1 MRDPSLVRFRRV
13 VQAATDE
20 LESRRQEVNDINVFP
35 VADGDSGDNMA
46 MTMRAVL
53 DELDALDGMVDEI
66 GRDKIVKAVARA
78 ALLGARGNSGVIL
91 SQIVRGAAEELVSRP
106 GELVDPV
113 LVAGALPRAPRPGER
128 AAPSRGAAASP
139 RAADAA
145 YRSVRDPAEGTM
157 LTAVR
162 AMAHRVARDL
172 AHMDQSR
179 LRPGAPSEEQDALL
193 ADVLS
198 RALEAAN
205 DAVARGPEQLRAL
218 REAGVVDAG
227 AYGLTVIMAGVLAA
241 LRGGEVELAHQQ
253 VAADTRALHHADHES
268 SRFRYCTNF
277 AITGSGLDA
286 NDYVPRLERIG
297 DSVLV
302 VGDSRTL
309 RVHVHTD
316 DPQLAV
322 TVFDG
327 AGEISR
333 LDVADMREQ
342 VAQRDARLGAV
353 VMEASPA
360 GHCGVVAV
368 ATGEG
373 LVSMYRAEGAVVV
386 DPGAKMNPS
395 TYELLAAIHSA
406 GTDEVIVLPN
416 SANVVMAAERA
427 TELSER
433 SARVVATRS
442 PQEGLAAIVAFNVN
456 ASAEENAEA
465 LWGAVSVLVTGG
477 VAPAARDDVQ
487 GRFRTGDAVGYAG
500 DELVAWGALEQVLR
514 ETIQLLAQGRELVTC
529 IAGAEAPL
537 GAAQVEQ
544 ALPDGLELDFHEGG
558 QPAWWY
564 LLAVE

>member
-1 MRDPSLVRFRRV
+1 MSS
-13 VQAATDE
+13 TD
-20 LESRRQEVNDINVFP
+20 
-35 VADGDSGDNMA
+35 
-46 MTMRAVL
+46 
-53 DELDALDGMVDEI
+53 
-66 GRDKIVKAVARA
+66 
-78 ALLGARGNSGVIL
+78 RGST
-91 SQIVRGAAEELVSRP
+91 
-106 GELVDPV
+106 
-113 LVAGALPRAPRPGER
+113 ER
-128 AAPSRGAAASP
+128 TAAAAS
-139 RAADAA
+139 
-145 YRSVRDPAEGTM
+145 RSVRDPAEGTM

-162 AMAHRVARDL
+162 AMAHRVTQDL
-172 AHMDQSR
+172 AHMQQAR
-179 LRPGAPSEEQDALL
+179 LRPGAPPEEQDALL

-205 DAVARGPEQLRAL
+205 DAVERGPDQLRAL

-227 AYGLTVIMAGVLAA
+227 AYGLTVIMAGGLSG
-241 LRGGEVELAHQQ
+241 LQGREVELAHQE
-253 VAADTRALHHADHES
+253 VAEGIRALHSADHDS

-277 AITGSGLDA
+277 AITGDALDS
-286 NDYVPRLERIG
+286 NDFVPRLEQIG

-302 VGDSRTL
+302 VGDAHTL

-322 TVFDG
+322 AVFEG
-327 AGEISR
+327 AGEVSR

-353 VMEASPA
+353 VMEAPTV
-360 GHCGVVAV
+360 GRCGVVAV

-373 LVSMYRAEGAVVV
+373 LVEMYRQEGAVVV

-406 GTDEVIVLPN
+406 GTDEVVVLPN

-427 TELSER
+427 AELSER
-433 SARVVATRS
+433 IARVVATRS
-442 PQEGLAAIVAFNVN
+442 PQEGLAAIVSFN
-456 ASAEENAEA
+456 ASASAEDNAEA
-465 LWGAVSVLVTGG
+465 LWGAVSALATGG

-500 DELVAWGALEQVLR
+500 DELVAWGDPEQVLR
-514 ETIQLLAQGRELVTC
+514 QTIELLAEGRELVTC

-537 GAAQVEQ
+537 GADQVEQ

>member
-13 VQAATDE
+13 VQGACDE
-20 LESRRQEVNDINVFP
+20 LERRRQEVNDLNVFP
-35 VADGDSGDNMA
+35 VPDGDTGDNMA

-53 DELDALDGMVDEI
+53 DELDALGDGSLEEI
-66 GRDKIVKAVARA
+66 GRERIVEAVARA

-113 LVAGALPRAPRPGER
+113 LM
-128 AAPSRGAAASP
+128 AAAFA

-145 YRSVRDPAEGTM
+145 YRSVREPAEGTM

-162 AMAHRVARDL
+162 AMAHRVAQDL
-172 AHMDQSR
+172 AHMEASR
-179 LRPGAPSEEQDALL
+179 LRPGAPSEEQDAML

-227 AYGLTVIMAGVLAA
+227 AYGLTVIMAGVLSA
-241 LRGGEVELAHQQ
+241 LQGSEVDLAHQE
-253 VAADTRALHHADHES
+253 VAPDVRNLHHADHES

-277 AITGSGLDA
+277 AITGSDLDT
-286 NDYVPRLERIG
+286 NDFVPRLEQIG

-302 VGDSRTL
+302 VGDARTL

-316 DPQLAV
+316 DPKLAV
-322 TVFDG
+322 AVFDG
-327 AGEISR
+327 AGDVSR

-353 VMEASPA
+353 VLEASPE
-360 GHCGVVAV
+360 GRCGVVAV

-373 LVSMYRAEGAVVV
+373 LVGMYRQEGAVVV
-386 DPGAKMNPS
+386 DAGAKMNPS

-406 GTDEVIVLPN
+406 GTDEVVVLPN
-416 SANVVMAAERA
+416 STNVVMAAERA
-427 TELSER
+427 AELSER
-433 SARVVATRS
+433 NARVVATRS
-442 PQEGLAAIVAFNVN
+442 PQEGLAAIVAFNAS
-456 ASAEENAEA
+456 ASAEENAAA
-465 LWGAVSVLVTGG
+465 LWGAVSALATGG
-477 VAPAARDDVQ
+477 VAPAARDDAL

-500 DELVAWGALEQVLR
+500 DELVAWGEPEQVLHD
-514 ETIQLLAQGRELVTC
+514 TISHLAVGRELVTC
-529 IAGAEAPL
+529 IAGLEAPL
-537 GAAQVEQ
+537 GEYEVEQ

>member
-1 MRDPSLVRFRRV
+1 MRDPSLVRFRRA
-13 VQAATDE
+13 VQGAVDE
-20 LESRRQEVNDINVFP
+20 LERRRQEVNDLNVFP
-35 VADGDSGDNMA
+35 VPDGDTGDNMA

-53 DELDALDGMVDEI
+53 EELDALGEGSLEEI
-66 GRDKIVKAVARA
+66 GRDRIVEAVARA

-113 LVAGALPRAPRPGER
+113 LM
-128 AAPSRGAAASP
+128 AAAFA

-162 AMAHRVARDL
+162 AMAYRVAQDL
-172 AHMDQSR
+172 AHMEQPR
-179 LRPGAPSEEQDALL
+179 LSPGAPPEEQDALL

-198 RALEAAN
+198 RALDAAS
-205 DAVARGPEQLRAL
+205 DAVEHGPEQLLPL

-227 AYGLTVIMAGVLAA
+227 AYGITVIIAGVLAA
-241 LRGGEVELAHQQ
+241 LRGREVQLAHQE
-253 VAADTRALHHADHES
+253 VAPATRVLHHADHES
-268 SRFRYCTNF
+268 SRYRYCTNF
-277 AITGSGLDA
+277 AITGRGLNSKA
-286 NDYVPRLERIG
+286 FVPRLEKIG

-302 VGDSRTL
+302 VGDDHTL
-309 RVHVHTD
+309 RVHLHTD

-322 TVFDG
+322 EVFDG
-327 AGEISR
+327 AGDISR

-353 VMEASPA
+353 VVEASPA

-373 LVSMYRAEGAVVV
+373 IVAMYRQEGAVVV
-386 DPGAKMNPS
+386 DAGAKMNPS
-395 TYELLAAIHSA
+395 TYELLAAINSA
-406 GTDEVIVLPN
+406 GTDEVVVLPN

-427 TELSER
+427 AELSER
-433 SARVVATRS
+433 NARVVATRS
-442 PQEGLAAIVAFNVN
+442 PQEGLAAIVAFNPS
-456 ASAEENAEA
+456 ASAEENTAA
-465 LWGAVSVLVTGG
+465 LWGAVSALATGG

-500 DELVAWGALEQVLR
+500 DELVAWGELEEVLR
-514 ETIQLLAQGRELVTC
+514 QTIEHLAEGRELVTC

-537 GAAQVEQ
+537 GEDEIVQ
-544 ALPDGLELDFHEGG
+544 ALPAGLELDFHEGG

>member
-20 LESRRQEVNDINVFP
+20 LERRRQEVNDLNVFP
-35 VADGDSGDNMA
+35 VPDGDTGDNMA

-53 DELDALDGMVDEI
+53 DELDALGDGSLEEI
-66 GRDKIVKAVARA
+66 GRERIVEAVARA

-113 LVAGALPRAPRPGER
+113 LVA
-128 AAPSRGAAASP
+128 AAFA

-145 YRSVRDPAEGTM
+145 YRSVREPAEGTM

-162 AMAHRVARDL
+162 AMAHRVAQDL

-179 LRPGAPSEEQDALL
+179 LAPGAPSEEQDKLL

-205 DAVARGPEQLRAL
+205 DAVERGPEQLRAL

-253 VAADTRALHHADHES
+253 VAEGIGVLHHADHDS

-277 AITGSGLDA
+277 AITGRGLES
-286 NDYVPRLERIG
+286 NDYVPRLEAIG

-302 VGDSRTL
+302 VGDEYTL

-322 TVFDG
+322 AVFDG
-327 AGEISR
+327 GGEVSR

-353 VMEASPA
+353 VLEASP

-373 LVSMYRAEGAVVV
+373 LVDMYRQEGAVVV

-395 TYELLAAIHSA
+395 TYELLAAIHST
-406 GTDEVIVLPN
+406 GTDEVVVLPN

-427 TELSER
+427 AELSER
-433 SARVVATRS
+433 TTRVVATRS
-442 PQEGLAAIVAFNVN
+442 PQEGLAAIVAFN
-456 ASAEENAEA
+456 ASASAGENAEA
-465 LWGAVSVLVTGG
+465 LWGAVSALATGG
-477 VAPAARDDVQ
+477 VAPAARDDAM

-500 DELVAWGALEQVLR
+500 DELVAWGEPEAVLR
-514 ETIQLLAQGRELVTC
+514 QTIEHLAEGRELVTC

-537 GAAQVEQ
+537 GEDEVEQ
-544 ALPDGLELDFHEGG
+544 ALPDGMELDFHEGG

>member
-20 LESRRQEVNDINVFP
+20 LERRRQEVNDLNVFP
-35 VADGDSGDNMA
+35 VPDGDTGDNMA

-53 DELDALDGMVDEI
+53 DELDALGDGSLEEI
-66 GRDKIVKAVARA
+66 GRRRIVEAVARA

-113 LVAGALPRAPRPGER
+113 LVA
-128 AAPSRGAAASP
+128 AAFA

-145 YRSVRDPAEGTM
+145 YRSVREPAEGTM

-162 AMAHRVARDL
+162 AMAHRVAQDL
-172 AHMDQSR
+172 AHMDKSR
-179 LRPGAPSEEQDALL
+179 LAPGAPSEEQDALL

-205 DAVARGPEQLRAL
+205 DAVERGPEQLRAL

-227 AYGLTVIMAGVLAA
+227 AYGLTVIMAGVLSA
-241 LRGGEVELAHQQ
+241 LQGREVELAHQE
-253 VAADTRALHHADHES
+253 VAQGIRALHHADHDS

-277 AITGSGLDA
+277 AITGDGLDL
-286 NDYVPRLERIG
+286 NDFVPRLEQIG

-302 VGDSRTL
+302 VGDAHTL

-322 TVFDG
+322 TVFEG
-327 AGEISR
+327 AGDVSR

-373 LVSMYRAEGAVVV
+373 LVGMYRQEGAVVV
-386 DPGAKMNPS
+386 DAGAKMNPS

-406 GTDEVIVLPN
+406 GTDEVVVLPN

-427 TELSER
+427 AELSER
-433 SARVVATRS
+433 TARVVATRS
-442 PQEGLAAIVAFNVN
+442 PQEGLAAIVAFNAN
-456 ASAEENAEA
+456 ASAEENAAA
-465 LWGAVSVLVTGG
+465 LWGAVATLATGG
-477 VAPAARDDVQ
+477 VAPAARDDAL

-500 DELVAWGALEQVLR
+500 DELVAWGEPEQVLR
-514 ETIQLLAQGRELVTC
+514 ATISHLAEGRELVTC

-537 GAAQVEQ
+537 GEDEVVQ
-544 ALPDGLELDFHEGG
+544 ALPEGLELDFHEGG

>member
-1 MRDPSLVRFRRV
+1 
-13 VQAATDE
+13 
-20 LESRRQEVNDINVFP
+20 
-35 VADGDSGDNMA
+35 
-46 MTMRAVL
+46 MRAVL
-53 DELDALDGMVDEI
+53 DELDALGDGSLEEL
-66 GRDKIVKAVARA
+66 GRDRIVEAVARA

-113 LVAGALPRAPRPGER
+113 LVA
-128 AAPSRGAAASP
+128 AAFA

-145 YRSVRDPAEGTM
+145 YRSVREPAEGTM

-162 AMAHRVARDL
+162 AMAYRVAQDL
-172 AHMDQSR
+172 AHMDQTR
-179 LRPGAPSEEQDALL
+179 LAPGAPAEEQDKLL

-198 RALEAAN
+198 RALDAGNEA
-205 DAVARGPEQLRAL
+205 VERGPEHLRQL

-241 LRGGEVELAHQQ
+241 LRGGAVELAHQE
-253 VAADTRALHHADHES
+253 VDEAVRPLHHADHES

-277 AITGSGLDA
+277 AITGDRFDP
-286 NDYVPRLERIG
+286 NDFVPRLEQIG

-302 VGDSRTL
+302 VGDEHTL

-322 TVFDG
+322 AVFDG
-327 AGEISR
+327 AGEVSR

-353 VMEASPA
+353 VTEAPTV
-360 GHCGVVAV
+360 GRCGVVAI
-368 ATGEG
+368 ATGDG
-373 LVSMYRAEGAVVV
+373 IVSMYRGEGAVVV

-395 TYELLAAIHSA
+395 TYEVLAAIHST
-406 GTDEVIVLPN
+406 GTDEVVVLPN

-427 TELSER
+427 AELSER
-433 SARVVATRS
+433 TARVVATRS
-442 PQEGLAAIVAFNVN
+442 PQEGLAAIVAFNP
-456 ASAEENAEA
+456 SATAEDNAEA
-465 LWGAVSVLVTGG
+465 LWGAVSALATGG
-477 VAPAARDDVQ
+477 VAPAARDDAQ

-500 DELVAWGALEQVLR
+500 DELIAWGAPEQVLR
-514 ETIQLLAQGRELVTC
+514 ATILHLAEGRELVTC

-537 GAAQVEQ
+537 GEDEVEQ
-544 ALPDGLELDFHEGG
+544 ALPDGLELDFHQGG

>member
-13 VQAATDE
+13 VQAACDE
-20 LESRRQEVNDINVFP
+20 LERRRQEVNDLNVFP
-35 VADGDSGDNMA
+35 VPDGDTGDNMA

-53 DELDALDGMVDEI
+53 EELDALGEGSLEEI
-66 GRDKIVKAVARA
+66 GRDRIVEAVARA

-91 SQIVRGAAEELVSRP
+91 SQIVRGAAEELASRP

-113 LVAGALPRAPRPGER
+113 LVAAGFA
-128 AAPSRGAAASP
+128 

-145 YRSVRDPAEGTM
+145 YRSVREPAEGTM

-162 AMAHRVARDL
+162 AMAHRVAQDL
-172 AHMDQSR
+172 AHMEQAR
-179 LRPGAPSEEQDALL
+179 LRPGAPAEEQDALL
-193 ADVLS
+193 ADVVS

-205 DAVARGPEQLRAL
+205 EAVERGPEQLRPL

-227 AYGLTVIMAGVLAA
+227 AYGLTVIMAGVLSA
-241 LRGGEVELAHQQ
+241 LRGAEVELAHQE
-253 VAADTRALHHADHES
+253 VAHGLRALHHDAHDT
-268 SRFRYCTNF
+268 SRYRYCTNF
-277 AITGSGLDA
+277 AITGKQLDSGDF
-286 NDYVPRLERIG
+286 VPRLEQIG

-302 VGDSRTL
+302 VGDANTL
-309 RVHVHTD
+309 RVHLHTD

-322 TVFDG
+322 AVFDG
-327 AGEISR
+327 AGDVSR

-353 VMEASPA
+353 LMEASSSGRCA
-360 GHCGVVAV
+360 VVAV
-368 ATGEG
+368 ATGDG
-373 LVSMYRAEGAVVV
+373 LVSMYRGEGAVVV

-395 TYELLAAIHSA
+395 TYELLAAIHSVDA
-406 GTDEVIVLPN
+406 DEVVLLPN

-427 TELSER
+427 AELSER
-433 SARVVATRS
+433 NARVVATRS
-442 PQEGLAAIVAFNVN
+442 PQEGLAAIVAFNPS

-465 LWGAVSVLVTGG
+465 LWGAVSALATGG
-477 VAPAARDDVQ
+477 VAPAARDDVM
-487 GRFRTGDAVGYAG
+487 GRFRTGDAVGYIA
-500 DELVAWGALEQVLR
+500 DELVAWGTPDVVLR
-514 ETIQLLAQGRELVTC
+514 ETIALLADGRELVTC

-537 GAAQVEQ
+537 GEDEVVQT
-544 ALPDGLELDFHEGG
+544 LPAGLELDFHEGG

>member
-20 LESRRQEVNDINVFP
+20 LERRRQEVNDLNVFP
-35 VADGDSGDNMA
+35 VPDGDTGDNMA

-53 DELDALDGMVDEI
+53 DELDALGDGSLEEI
-66 GRDKIVKAVARA
+66 GRDKIVEAVARA

-113 LVAGALPRAPRPGER
+113 LVA
-128 AAPSRGAAASP
+128 AAFA

-145 YRSVRDPAEGTM
+145 YRSVREPAEGTM

-162 AMAHRVARDL
+162 AMAHRVAQDL

-179 LRPGAPSEEQDALL
+179 LRPGAPAEEQDALL

-205 DAVARGPEQLRAL
+205 DAVERGPEQLRAL

-241 LRGGEVELAHQQ
+241 LEGREADLAHQE
-253 VAADTRALHHADHES
+253 VAHGTPALHTADDP
-268 SRFRYCTNF
+268 SRYRYCTNF
-277 AITGSGLDA
+277 AITGSDLDSKA
-286 NDYVPRLERIG
+286 FVPRLEKIG

-302 VGDSRTL
+302 VGDARTL

-322 TVFDG
+322 AVFDG
-327 AGEISR
+327 SGDVSR

-342 VAQRDARLGAV
+342 VAQRDARLGADV
-353 VMEASPA
+353 TEAAPA
-360 GHCGVVAV
+360 ARCGVVAV

-373 LVSMYRAEGAVVV
+373 IVGMYRQEGAVVV

-406 GTDEVIVLPN
+406 GTDEVVVLPN

-427 TELSER
+427 AELSER
-433 SARVVATRS
+433 ITRVVATRS
-442 PQEGLAAIVAFNVN
+442 PQEGLAAIVGFNAA

-465 LWGAVSVLVTGG
+465 LWRAVSALVTGG

-487 GRFRTGDAVGYAG
+487 GRFRAGDAVGYAG
-500 DELVAWGALEQVLR
+500 DELVSWGDP
-514 ETIQLLAQGRELVTC
+514 G
-529 IAGAEAPL
+529 
-537 GAAQVEQ
+537 
-544 ALPDGLELDFHEGG
+544 EG
-558 QPAWWY
+558 
-564 LLAVE
+564 

>member
-13 VQAATDE
+13 VAAACDE
-20 LESRRQEVNDINVFP
+20 LERRRDEVNDLNVFP
-35 VADGDSGDNMA
+35 VPDGDTGDNMA
-46 MTMRAVL
+46 MTMHAVL
-53 DELDALDGMVDEI
+53 DELDALGDRSIEEI
-66 GRDKIVKAVARA
+66 GRDRIVEAVARA

-113 LVAGALPRAPRPGER
+113 LVA
-128 AAPSRGAAASP
+128 AAFA

-145 YRSVRDPAEGTM
+145 YRSVREPAEGTM

-172 AHMDQSR
+172 AHMEHTR

-193 ADVLS
+193 AEVLTS
-198 RALEAAN
+198 ALEAAN
-205 DAVARGPEQLRAL
+205 EAVARGPEQLRAL

-241 LRGGEVELAHQQ
+241 LQGGEVELPHQQ
-253 VAADTRALHHADHES
+253 VAPAARPLHHSDHES
-268 SRFRYCTNF
+268 SKYRYCTNF
-277 AITGSGLDA
+277 AITGDA
-286 NDYVPRLERIG
+286 LESQTFVPRLEQIG

-302 VGDSRTL
+302 VGDTHTL

-322 TVFDG
+322 AVFEG
-327 AGEISR
+327 SGEISR

-342 VAQRDARLGAV
+342 VAQRNARMGAV
-353 VMEASPA
+353 VTEAPV
-360 GHCGVVAV
+360 GGRCGVVAV
-368 ATGEG
+368 ATGDG
-373 LVSMYRAEGAVVV
+373 LVSMYQQEGAVVV
-386 DPGAKMNPS
+386 DAGSKMNPS
-395 TYELLAAIHSA
+395 TYELLAAIHSI

-427 TELSER
+427 AELSER
-433 SARVVATRS
+433 TTRVVATRS
-442 PQEGLAAIVAFNVN
+442 PQEGLAAIVAFNRN
-456 ASAEENAEA
+456 NSAEENAA
-465 LWGAVSVLVTGG
+465 GLWGAVSALVTGG
-477 VAPAARDDVQ
+477 VAPAARDDAQ
-487 GRFRTGDAVGYAG
+487 GRFRMGDAVGYAG
-500 DELVAWGALEQVLR
+500 EELVAWGDVENVLR
-514 ETIQLLAQGRELVTC
+514 ETIEKLADGRELVTC

-537 GAAQVEQ
+537 GEDGVEQ
-544 ALPDGLELDFHEGG
+544 TLPEGLELDFHEGG

>member
-1 MRDPSLVRFRRV
+1 
-13 VQAATDE
+13 
-20 LESRRQEVNDINVFP
+20 
-35 VADGDSGDNMA
+35 
-46 MTMRAVL
+46 
-53 DELDALDGMVDEI
+53 
-66 GRDKIVKAVARA
+66 
-78 ALLGARGNSGVIL
+78 VIL

-113 LVAGALPRAPRPGER
+113 LVA
-128 AAPSRGAAASP
+128 AAFA

-145 YRSVRDPAEGTM
+145 YRSVREPAEGTM

-162 AMAHRVARDL
+162 AMAHRVAQDL
-172 AHMDQSR
+172 AHMEQSR
-179 LRPGAPSEEQDALL
+179 LRPGAPSEEQDELL

-205 DAVARGPEQLRAL
+205 EAVERGPEQLRAL

-241 LRGGEVELAHQQ
+241 LRGGEVELAHQE
-253 VAADTRALHHADHES
+253 VGHAPTLHTSDHES

-277 AITGSGLDA
+277 AVTGTGLQPK
-286 NDYVPRLERIG
+286 NFVPRLERIG

-302 VGDSRTL
+302 VGDANTV

-322 TVFDG
+322 TVFNG
-327 AGEISR
+327 AGEVTR

-342 VAQRDARLGAV
+342 VAKRDARLGAV
-353 VMEASPA
+353 VTEGS
-360 GHCGVVAV
+360 GVGRCGVIAV
-368 ATGEG
+368 ATGDG
-373 LVSMYRAEGAVVV
+373 LVGMYRQEGAVVV

-406 GTDEVIVLPN
+406 GTEEVVVLPN

-427 TELSER
+427 AELSEC
-433 SARVVATRS
+433 SSRVVATRS
-442 PQEGLAAIVAFNVN
+442 PQEGLAAIVAFNAQ

-465 LWGAVSVLVTGG
+465 LWGAVSALATGG
-477 VAPAARDDVQ
+477 VAPAARDDLQ

-500 DELVAWGALEQVLR
+500 DELVAWGAPDQVLR
-514 ETIQLLAQGRELVTC
+514 QTIEYLAEGRELVTC

-537 GAAQVEQ
+537 GEDEVERT
-544 ALPDGLELDFHEGG
+544 LPEGLELDFHEGG

>member
-1 MRDPSLVRFRRV
+1 
-13 VQAATDE
+13 
-20 LESRRQEVNDINVFP
+20 
-35 VADGDSGDNMA
+35 MA
-46 MTMRAVL
+46 MTMHAVL
-53 DELDALDGMVDEI
+53 DELDALGDGSLEEI
-66 GRDKIVKAVARA
+66 GRDRIVETVARA

-113 LVAGALPRAPRPGER
+113 LVA
-128 AAPSRGAAASP
+128 AAFA

-162 AMAHRVARDL
+162 AMAHRVTLDL
-172 AHMDQSR
+172 AHMERSR
-179 LRPGAPSEEQDALL
+179 LGPGAPPEEQDALL

-198 RALEAAN
+198 RALEAGN
-205 DAVARGPEQLRAL
+205 EAVERGPDQLRAL

-241 LRGGEVELAHQQ
+241 LRGSEVELAHQE
-253 VAADTRALHHADHES
+253 VAHGAGSLHQADHES

-277 AITGSGLDA
+277 AITGVGLDA
-286 NDYVPRLERIG
+286 NRVVPRLERIG

-302 VGDSRTL
+302 VGDANTL

-322 TVFDG
+322 DVFEG
-327 AGEISR
+327 AGEVSR
-333 LDVADMREQ
+333 LDVADMRAQ
-342 VAQRDARLGAV
+342 VAERDRRLGAV
-353 VMEASPA
+353 VMEAA
-360 GHCGVVAV
+360 TVGGCGVIAV

-373 LVSMYRAEGAVVV
+373 IVAMYRQEGAVVV

-395 TYELLAAIHSA
+395 TYELLAAIHSTGA
-406 GTDEVIVLPN
+406 AEVVVLPN
-416 SANVVMAAERA
+416 SPNVVMAAERA
-427 TELSER
+427 AELSECN
-433 SARVVATRS
+433 ARVVATRS
-442 PQEGLAAIVAFNVN
+442 PQEGLAAIVAFNAE
-456 ASAEENAEA
+456 ASAEENAES
-465 LWGAVSVLVTGG
+465 LWGAVSALATGG
-477 VAPAARDDVQ
+477 VAPAARDDVL

-500 DELVAWGALEQVLR
+500 DELVAWGEPDEVLR
-514 ETIQLLAQGRELVTC
+514 QTISLLAEGRELVTC

-537 GAAQVEQ
+537 GEDEVE
-544 ALPDGLELDFHEGG
+544 LTVPDGLELDFHEGG